1 MWESRLLLARFP
13 RGSWK
18 EWEDCLCLSTL
29 STAPSFPQLSP
40 PLFFARRRPDAS
52 IGRLAV
58 CQLVLLGLLHPIA
71 RNVQLD
77 DHAMMHQPVDR
88 RRRHHG
94 IFEDPFPF

>member
-40 PLFFARRRPDAS
+40 PLFFARQRLTLQSVAWPSAS
-52 IGRLAV
+52 WFFLASST
-58 CQLVLLGLLHPIA
+58 
-71 RNVQLD
+71 R
-77 DHAMMHQPVDR
+77 
-88 RRRHHG
+88 
-94 IFEDPFPF
+94 